1 MPDYRYLYE
10 SLKGT
15 RMEQGQ
21 LSITGFETEADYQ
34 ELYYTLL
41 EELAPVIHDN
51 YPYWFNR
58 QLAAYYRF
66 NRAKS
71 RSYQLFDPF
80 QGRECEQMT
89 VREQLVVLKFYLYR
103 RYYSSYKTKG
113 A

>member
-1 MPDYRYLYE
+1 
-10 SLKGT
+10 
-15 RMEQGQ
+15 MEQGQ
-21 LSITGFETEADYQ
+21 LSVRGFDSEADYE

-41 EELAPVIHDN
+41 EELAPVIGEN

-71 RSYQLFDPF
+71 RSEYRFDPF
-80 QGRECEQMT
+80 QGRDCEQMT
-89 VREQLVVLKFYLYR
+89 IREQLVVLKFYLYR
-103 RYYSSYKTKG
+103 RYYSSYKAKG